1 MDRYGRGQEG
11 SQPDP
16 ALEWTG
22 SGPETGLEEGVW
34 QLGLGET
41 ESEYPERPNEQ
52 DCMYYLRTGFCGY
65 GARCRYNHP
74 RDRSAVLGAARVGG
88 VEYPERVGQPLC
100 QYYMRTGT
108 CKFGASCKY
117 HHPKQGGGSASP
129 VLLNYYGYPLRP
141 GERECTY
148 YIKTGQCKF
157 GATCKFHHPQP
168 GNIQIPAQSPA
179 PQIAPVPGPTL
190 YPSVQSPSVPSS
202 QQYGVMVAR
211 PPLLPGSYVQGPYG
225 PVLLSPSVVPYPSW
239 SPYPAPGSPVASP
252 NTQPAVSSESVYGMS
267 PLSPS
272 APAYTG
278 AFQYTPPATG
288 PSSSTQKEHLF
299 PERPGQPEC
308 QYYIKNGDC
317 KFRSSCRYHH
327 PPELVAPN
335 VVLSPI
341 GLPLRPVSI
350 YLQLSCI
357 VIPYVR
363 ACITITY
370 SLVYHKS
377 GAVSISSTKQLKS
390 DSHPEIIAFYDVSS
404 TLYRRE
410 LIMEIKSRA
419 LAVSPVS
426 FAFALCVDRLGAP
439 TCTHYTQRGQCK
451 FGSACKF
458 NHPIGTLSYSPSASS
473 LADMPVAPY
482 LVGSSIGTL
491 APSSSSSDLRS
502 KPVSGPS
509 KDSSSTR
516 LSSSTSAPSGSVG
529 SIFSKSGPA
538 PHSNVQQSGW
548 SSGPSTISSSSSSG
562 THSSI

>member
-1 MDRYGRGQEG
+1 MDRYGRAHEG
-11 SQPDP
+11 SQSDP

-41 ESEYPERPNEQ
+41 ETEYPERPNEQ

-65 GARCRYNHP
+65 GARCRFNHP
-74 RDRSAVLGAARVGG
+74 RDRSAVLGAARAGG
-88 VEYPERVGQPLC
+88 AEYPERVGQPLC

-129 VLLNYYGYPLRP
+129 VSLNYYGYPLRP

-168 GNIQIPAQSPA
+168 GNMQIPAQSLA

-239 SPYPAPGSPVASP
+239 NPYQAPVSPVASP
-252 NTQPAVSSESVYGMS
+252 NTQPAVGSGSVYGMS
-267 PLSPS
+267 ALSPS

-278 AFQYTPPATG
+278 AFQSIPPATG
-288 PSSSTQKEHLF
+288 PSSSIQKEHLF

-308 QYYIKNGDC
+308 QYYIKTGDC
-317 KFRSSCRYHH
+317 RFRSSCKYHH
-327 PPELVAPN
+327 PPELVVSKTN

-341 GLPLRPVSI
+341 GLPLRP
-350 YLQLSCI
+350 
-357 VIPYVR
+357 
-363 ACITITY
+363 
-370 SLVYHKS
+370 
-377 GAVSISSTKQLKS
+377 
-390 DSHPEIIAFYDVSS
+390 
-404 TLYRRE
+404 
-410 LIMEIKSRA
+410 
-419 LAVSPVS
+419 
-426 FAFALCVDRLGAP
+426 GAP
-439 TCTHYTQRGQCK
+439 TCSHYTQRGQCK
-451 FGSACKF
+451 FGPACKF
-458 NHPIGTLSYSPSASS
+458 DHPMGTLSYSPSASS

-502 KPVSGPS
+502 KPISGPS

-516 LSSSTSAPSGSVG
+516 LSSSTSTPSGSVG

-538 PHSNVQQSGW
+538 PHLNVQQSGW
-548 SSGPSTISSSSSSG
+548 SSGPSTTTSSSSSG
-562 THSSI
+562 TRTSI

>member
-1 MDRYGRGQEG
+1 MDRYGRAQEG

-41 ESEYPERPNEQ
+41 ESEFPERPNEQ

-252 NTQPAVSSESVYGMS
+252 NTQPAVSSGSVYGMS

-288 PSSSTQKEHLF
+288 PSSSTQKEHFF

-317 KFRSSCRYHH
+317 KFRSSCKYHH

-341 GLPLRPVSI
+341 GLPLRPEGE
-350 YLQLSCI
+350 
-357 VIPYVR
+357 
-363 ACITITY
+363 T
-370 SLVYHKS
+370 
-377 GAVSISSTKQLKS
+377 GGISSKSRSPTPPHECPIHTKQPL
-390 DSHPEIIAFYDVSS
+390 
-404 TLYRRE
+404 
-410 LIMEIKSRA
+410 
-419 LAVSPVS
+419 
-426 FAFALCVDRLGAP
+426 
-439 TCTHYTQRGQCK
+439 
-451 FGSACKF
+451 
-458 NHPIGTLSYSPSASS
+458 PSC
-473 LADMPVAPY
+473 LVAW
-482 LVGSSIGTL
+482 
-491 APSSSSSDLRS
+491 
-502 KPVSGPS
+502 
-509 KDSSSTR
+509 
-516 LSSSTSAPSGSVG
+516 
-529 SIFSKSGPA
+529 FC
-538 PHSNVQQSGW
+538 
-548 SSGPSTISSSSSSG
+548 
-562 THSSI
+562 

>member
-11 SQPDP
+11 SQSDP

-22 SGPETGLEEGVW
+22 SGQETGLEEGVW
-34 QLGLGET
+34 QLEIGGT

-74 RDRSAVLGAARVGG
+74 RDRTAVLGAARAGG
-88 VEYPERVGQPLC
+88 GEFPERVGQPLC

-117 HHPKQGGGSASP
+117 NHPKQGGSSVRP
-129 VLLNYYGYPLRP
+129 VPLNYYGYPLRP

-168 GNIQIPAQSPA
+168 ANMQIPAQSLA
-179 PQIAPVPGPTL
+179 PQVASVPAPTL
-190 YPSVQSPSVPSS
+190 YPTMQSPSVPSS

-225 PVLLSPSVVPYPSW
+225 PVLLSPSLVPYPSW
-239 SPYPAPGSPVASP
+239 SPYPAPVSPVASP
-252 NTQPAVSSESVYGMS
+252 NAQPAIGSGSVYGIS

-278 AFQYTPPATG
+278 AYQSIPTAKG
-288 PSSSTQKEHLF
+288 PSSSSQKEHVF

-308 QYYIKNGDC
+308 QYYMKTGDC
-317 KFRSSCRYHH
+317 KFESSCRYHH
-327 PPELVAPN
+327 PPELAASKTN
-335 VVLSPI
+335 VVLSPM
-341 GLPLRPVSI
+341 GLPLRP
-350 YLQLSCI
+350 
-357 VIPYVR
+357 
-363 ACITITY
+363 
-370 SLVYHKS
+370 
-377 GAVSISSTKQLKS
+377 
-390 DSHPEIIAFYDVSS
+390 
-404 TLYRRE
+404 
-410 LIMEIKSRA
+410 
-419 LAVSPVS
+419 
-426 FAFALCVDRLGAP
+426 GAP
-439 TCTHYTQRGQCK
+439 TCTHYTHHGQCK
-451 FGSACKF
+451 FGPACKF
-458 NHPIGTLSYSPSASS
+458 DHPMGTLSYSPSASS

-482 LVGSSIGTL
+482 PVGSSIGTL

-502 KPVSGPS
+502 KPS

-516 LSSSTSAPSGSVG
+516 LSSSTSTPSGLVG
-529 SIFSKSGPA
+529 SKYSKSGPA
-538 PHSNVQQSGW
+538 SHSSIQQ
-548 SSGPSTISSSSSSG
+548 SGPSTTGSTSTNTGACTSC
-562 THSSI
+562 